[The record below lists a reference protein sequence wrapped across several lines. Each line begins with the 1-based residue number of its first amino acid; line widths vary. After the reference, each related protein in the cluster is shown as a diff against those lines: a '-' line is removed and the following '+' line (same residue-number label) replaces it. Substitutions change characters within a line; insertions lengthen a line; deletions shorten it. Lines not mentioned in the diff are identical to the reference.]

1 MMPISRNSAG
11 PAFGI
16 GRHAVLLAAGLLAAE
31 AAVASDGRFHIGI
44 QAAAADAEPEFG
56 RVFHNRTQAVPTGLG
71 RILRD
76 RDEDSEALTGA
87 GLLLGY
93 RRTFADG
100 LFLEVE
106 LDAAVHGGTARGRLA
121 GVGVSPGRN
130 QAGESWP
137 YRWRFEKDRS
147 FGLTLRFGGSPAFLH
162 TLICPDSSLH
172 LLAGIRRARSS
183 FGYRSRGCTLGGGC
197 TDDQYL
203 DSDEHWDFYQTAWSF
218 GGGLEVPLGS
228 DLALRGELRRT
239 RYEKHRWGQ
248 YYTDI
253 SNVFQLDMRETE
265 LALAL
270 ILRL

>member
-1 MMPISRNSAG
+1 MPVSRHSAG

-16 GRHAVLLAAGLLAAE
+16 GRHAALLAAGLLAAQ
-31 AAVASDGRFHIGI
+31 AAAASDGRFHIGI
-44 QAAAADAEPEFG
+44 QASAADAEPEFG
-56 RVFHNRTQAVPTGLG
+56 RVFHNRRQDVPPGLG

-76 RDEDSEALTGA
+76 RDEDSETLTGA

-100 LFLEVE
+100 LFWEAE

-147 FGLTLRFGGSPAFLH
+147 FGLTLRFGGSPAFFHQLAGAG
-162 TLICPDSSLH
+162 SSLH
-172 LLAGIRRARSS
+172 LLAGIRRIRND
-183 FGYRSRGCTLGGGC
+183 FGYHARGCTRGGGC

-203 DSDEHWDFYQTAWSF
+203 ESDEHWEFYQTAWSF
-218 GGGLEVPLGS
+218 GGGLEVPIGA
-228 DLALRGELRRT
+228 DLALRGEIRHT

-248 YYTDI
+248 YFTDI
-253 SNVFQLDMRETE
+253 ANVFQLGMRETE

>member
-1 MMPISRNSAG
+1 MPMPRHSAG
-11 PAFGI
+11 SAFGI
-16 GRHAVLLAAGLLAAE
+16 GCHAVLLAAGLLAAP
-31 AAVASDGRFHIGI
+31 AAVADGGRFHIGI
-44 QAAAADAEPEFG
+44 QASAADAEPEFG
-56 RVFHNRTQAVPTGLG
+56 RVFHNRRQDVPAGLG

-76 RDEDSEALTGA
+76 RDEDSEALTGG

-93 RRTFADG
+93 RRAFAEG
-100 LFLEVE
+100 LFWEAE

-147 FGLTLRFGGSPAFLH
+147 FGLTLRLGGSPAFLH
-162 TLICPDSSLH
+162 TLAGSGSSLH
-172 LLAGIRRARSS
+172 LLAGIRRVRNN
-183 FGYRSRGCTLGGGC
+183 FGYHARGCTRGGGC

-203 DSDEHWDFYQTAWSF
+203 DSDQHWEFYQTAWSF
-218 GGGLEVPLGS
+218 GGGLEVPLGA
-228 DLALRGELRRT
+228 DFALRGELRHT

-253 SNVFQLDMRETE
+253 ANVFQLDMRETE

-270 ILRL
+270 IRRL

>member
-1 MMPISRNSAG
+1 MPTFNPAR

-16 GRHAVLLAAGLLAAE
+16 GHGAVLLAAGLLAAQ
-31 AAVASDGRFHIGI
+31 AAAADDGRFHIGL
-44 QAAAADAEPEFG
+44 QATAADAEPEFG
-56 RVFHNRTQAVPTGLG
+56 RVFHNHRQAVPTGLG
-71 RILRD
+71 RVLRD
-76 RDEDSEALTGA
+76 HDEDSEALTGA

-100 LFLEVE
+100 LFLEAE
-106 LDAAVHGGTARGRLA
+106 LDVAVHGGTARGRLA

-137 YRWRFEKDRS
+137 YRWHFEKDRS
-147 FGLTLRFGGSPAFLH
+147 FGLTLRLGGRPAFLH
-162 TLICPDSSLH
+162 ALAGDDSSLY
-172 LLAGIRRARSS
+172 LLAGVRRARNS
-183 FGYRSRGCTLGGGC
+183 FGYRSRGCTRDGGC
-197 TDDQYL
+197 TDDQYIESNP
-203 DSDEHWDFYQTAWSF
+203 DWDFYQTGWSF
-218 GGGLEVPLGS
+218 GGGLEVPLGA

-253 SNVFQLDMRETE
+253 SNVFRLDMRETE

-270 ILRL
+270 IWRP